1 MSVLVVTGRIGSDAE
16 KRSLQSGKAVVSF
29 SVADQ
34 QGWGDNKHTL
44 WIKCAM
50 FGERAEKLLPYLT
63 KGSLVEVVGT
73 PSVEAWLKK
82 GDNTAQAALKL
93 TVSEVKLHGSIK
105 GEDKPVADK
114 GRATAGQGPSAPF
127 DDDIPFAAEWR

>member
-1 MSVLVVTGRIGSDAE
+1 MSTLIVTGRVGSDAE
-16 KRSLQSGKAVVSF
+16 TRTLQSGKAVVSF

-50 FGERAEKLLPYLT
+50 FGERATKVAPYLT
-63 KGSLVEVVGT
+63 KGALVEVIGT

-82 GDNTAQAALKL
+82 GDGSAQASLKL

-105 GEDKPVADK
+105 NDEKPVADK
-114 GRATAGQGPSAPF
+114 GRATSR
-127 DDDIPFAAEWR
+127 DDMDDEIPF

>member
-1 MSVLVVTGRIGSDAE
+1 MSTLIVTGRIGSDAE

-73 PSVEAWLKK
+73 PSVEAWIKK

-93 TVSEVKLHGSIK
+93 TVSEVKLHGGSQDGGK
-105 GEDKPVADK
+105 RDDKPVADK
-114 GRATAGQGPSAPF
+114 GRATAVH
-127 DDDIPFAAEWR
+127 DDDAPW

>member
-1 MSVLVVTGRIGSDAE
+1 MSTLIVTGRVGSDAE
-16 KRSLQSGKAVVSF
+16 TRTLQSGKAVVSF

-50 FGERAEKLLPYLT
+50 FGDRATKVAPYLT
-63 KGSLVEVVGT
+63 KGALVEVIGT

-105 GEDKPVADK
+105 SDDKPVADK
-114 GRATAGQGPSAPF
+114 GRATSR
-127 DDDIPFAAEWR
+127 DDMDADIPF